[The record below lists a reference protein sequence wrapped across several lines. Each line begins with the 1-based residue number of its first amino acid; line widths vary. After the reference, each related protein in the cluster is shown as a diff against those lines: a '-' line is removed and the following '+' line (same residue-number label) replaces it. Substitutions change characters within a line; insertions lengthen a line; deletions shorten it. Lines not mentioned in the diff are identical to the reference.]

1 MNFKNTILII
11 TLVLFL
17 LKTVFMFNIPWFIVL
32 LPIFLCFTLIGL
44 TIFVFSVALVCYVIC
59 ESQIKNISPR
69 EVIHNVQKDLG
80 NIIKNYEETNK

>member
-44 TIFVFSVALVCYVIC
+44 IVFVFSISLVCYVIC